1 MPSGNISAKKIDK
14 ELDEAILKLDELI
27 GVKEEISGL
36 ISVTVLMQDPFLAS
50 EIANYIAEYVKNF
63 ISVEQKREATRN
75 RAFIEKQMK
84 EAKLQNEKSEDL
96 LTEFRKRNPLRL
108 DTPTKGNEERASRK
122 CS

>member
-1 MPSGNISAKKIDK
+1 MLRKKF
-14 ELDEAILKLDELI
+14 L
-27 GVKEEISGL
+27 GL
-36 ISVTVLMQDPFLAS
+36 YCNCSYADPFLAS

-96 LTEFRKRNPLRL
+96 LTEFRKRIL
-108 DTPTKGNEERASRK
+108 
-122 CS
+122 